1 MTDPAELALSAA
13 GGGVTVGVLGL
24 MIAGWQRL
32 FGASQGMN
40 DKLIARTVTLE
51 TKIDALFAA
60 RAADRAAHDT
70 AMREVQEQ
78 LRACEDRDHK
88 RSLEVQRLSAEVQR
102 YANPSNGH
110 TQ

>member
-24 MIAGWQRL
+24 MVAGWQRL

-40 DKLIARTVTLE
+40 DKLIAQV
-51 TKIDALFAA
+51 DALFIA
-60 RAADRAAHDT
+60 RAADRQAHDD
-70 AMREVQEQ
+70 AMAEIREA

-88 RSLEVQRLSAEVQR
+88 RSMEVDRLRLEVQR